1 MMNLY
6 NFTESL
12 FEDRI
17 KSYIYPCSVDKYIMN
32 CCGTQKILNFQSLE
46 NIFVDNKILFEY
58 TILVS
63 VCHWNLDAHE
73 VLNLRR
79 EKTNYEDDFTA

>member
-1 MMNLY
+1 MLWK
-6 NFTESL
+6 T
-12 FEDRI
+12 
-17 KSYIYPCSVDKYIMN
+17 
-32 CCGTQKILNFQSLE
+32 KILNFQSLE

>member
-1 MMNLY
+1 MFFAYFFVLC
-6 NFTESL
+6 
-12 FEDRI
+12 
-17 KSYIYPCSVDKYIMN
+17 KA
-32 CCGTQKILNFQSLE
+32 KILDFAFYIVYN
-46 NIFVDNKILFEY
+46 
-58 TILVS
+58 ILVS

>member
-1 MMNLY
+1 MW
-6 NFTESL
+6 
-12 FEDRI
+12 
-17 KSYIYPCSVDKYIMN
+17 IYKKY
-32 CCGTQKILNFQSLE
+32 QKSLE
-46 NIFVDNKILFEY
+46 FQNLVDFLIFVVYN
-58 TILVS
+58 TQVS

>member
-1 MMNLY
+1 MNPHD
-6 NFTESL
+6 FTESACMGW
-12 FEDRI
+12 I
-17 KSYIYPCSVDKYIMN
+17 NSQINPCSVDKGNMN
-32 CCGTQKILNFQSLE
+32 CYEIQKILNFQSLE